1 MCLLSQISRSLL
13 STVSKENEVRKIQFT
28 GRSTYILS
36 LPKRWINE
44 MHLKPGDPVTIVREA
59 NNSLSILSNA
69 VRRSSSS
76 DKEVIA
82 LIQHDES
89 GNSLKRKVVSMYLA
103 GYNIMHLKS
112 KTGRINPPQ
121 RDAIRE
127 VVRRNLV
134 GTEIIADAS
143 DLITIQVLLN
153 LPELSINTAVRRMF
167 LISTAMHKEAVTS
180 LAEQSH
186 DLARTILKSDDE
198 VDRFSLYILRSL
210 VMATKNER
218 MLQEI
223 GLRGPS
229 DSLSYRVAVRSIE
242 RVADHAAG
250 IADKCLKITEK
261 ISIEVIQELDKMSR
275 ISLALLN
282 DSVEAFLRRDY
293 YLADSIVDKTEDIR
307 SSENEIILFLDK
319 EQTSLS
325 TQRESTN
332 VYIKLILED
341 IRRTA
346 EHASDIAEAA
356 MNETVSEVIEKIPRS
371 EAKVVAQ

>member
-1 MCLLSQISRSLL
+1 ML
-13 STVSKENEVRKIQFT
+13 STISKENEVRKIQFT

-36 LPKRWINE
+36 LPKRWMNE
-44 MHLKPGDPVTIVREA
+44 MHLKPGDPVTIIREA
-59 NNSLSILSNA
+59 NNSLSILPNARSLISN
-69 VRRSSSS
+69 
-76 DKEVIA
+76 DEVLT
-82 LIQHDES
+82 LILHDEN

-112 KTGRINPPQ
+112 KSGRINPSQ
-121 RDAIRE
+121 RDAVRE

-153 LPELSINTAVRRMF
+153 LPELPVNTAVRRMF
-167 LISTAMHKEAVTS
+167 LISIAMHKDAMAS
-180 LAEQSH
+180 LAEQNH

-198 VDRFSLYILRSL
+198 VDRFSLYILRNL

-218 MLQEI
+218 ILQEM

-242 RVADHAAG
+242 RVADHAAS
-250 IADKCLKITEK
+250 IADKCLKVTEK

-293 YLADSIVDKTEDIR
+293 YLADSIVDKTEDIH
-307 SSENEIILFLDK
+307 SSENEIIL
-319 EQTSLS
+319 TSLS

-332 VYIKLILED
+332 FYIKLILED

-356 MNETVSEVIEKIPRS
+356 MNETVREVIEKIPRR
-371 EAKVVAQ
+371 EAKAVAQ

>member
-1 MCLLSQISRSLL
+1 M
-13 STVSKENEVRKIQFT
+13 ND
-28 GRSTYILS
+28 
-36 LPKRWINE
+36 
-44 MHLKPGDPVTIVREA
+44 MHLKAGDPVTIIREA
-59 NNSLSILSNA
+59 NNSLSIVPNA
-69 VRRSSSS
+69 VRSSRSTN
-76 DKEVIA
+76 EVTA
-82 LIQHDES
+82 VMLQYES

-103 GYNIMHLKS
+103 GYNIVHLKS
-112 KTGRINPPQ
+112 KAGRISPAQ
-121 RDAIRE
+121 RDAVRE

-153 LPELSINTAVRRMF
+153 LPELSVNTAVRRMF
-167 LISTAMHKEAVTS
+167 LISTAMHKDAMAS

-198 VDRFSLYILRSL
+198 VDRFSLYILRNL

-218 MLQEI
+218 MLHEI
-223 GLRGPS
+223 GLKGPS

-250 IADKCLKITEK
+250 IAAKRLKITEK
-261 ISIEVIQELDKMSR
+261 IPKEVFQKLDKMSGV
-275 ISLALLN
+275 SLALLN
-282 DSVEAFLRRDY
+282 DSVEAFLRRNY
-293 YLADSIVDKTEDIR
+293 YLADSIVDKTESIR
-307 SSENEIILFLDK
+307 SLENEIIILLDK
-319 EQTSLS
+319 EKTSSS
-325 TQRESTN
+325 TLHESTN

-356 MNETVSEVIEKIPRS
+356 MNETVGEVIEKIPSRES
-371 EAKVVAQ
+371 KVVAQ

>member
-1 MCLLSQISRSLL
+1 MCLLSQISGSLL
-13 STVSKENEVRKIQFT
+13 SSLSEENEVRKIQFT

-44 MHLKPGDPVTIVREA
+44 MQLKPGDPLTIVREA
-59 NNSLSILSNA
+59 NNSLSILPNA
-69 VRRSSSS
+69 RRSPSSNN
-76 DKEVIA
+76 EVIT
-82 LIQHDES
+82 LIQHEES

-153 LPELSINTAVRRMF
+153 LPELPVNTAVRRMF
-167 LISTAMHKEAVTS
+167 LISTAMHKDAMAS

-198 VDRFSLYILRSL
+198 VDRFSLYILRNL

-223 GLRGPS
+223 GLKGPS

-261 ISIEVIQELDKMSR
+261 ISKEVIQELDKMSK

-293 YLADSIVDKTEDIR
+293 YLADSIVDKTEGIR
-307 SSENEIILFLDK
+307 LLENEIILFLDK
-319 EQTSLS
+319 EKTSS
-325 TQRESTN
+325 SARHESTN

-356 MNETVSEVIEKIPRS
+356 MNETVSEVIEKIPSRGT
-371 EAKVVAQ
+371 KVVA